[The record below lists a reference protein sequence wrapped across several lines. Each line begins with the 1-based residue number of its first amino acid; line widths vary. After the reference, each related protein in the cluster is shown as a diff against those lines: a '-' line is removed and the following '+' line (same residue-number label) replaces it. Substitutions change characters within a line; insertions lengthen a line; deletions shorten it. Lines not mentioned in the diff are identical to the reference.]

1 MSRFGDLVTGVPT
14 EVTPITTPAP
24 VVQEAPPAPVPD
36 IAPPKPIEN
45 AVPLRQQLFKKS
57 KVELEKMGREL
68 GIELDRRLT
77 HSKLVA
83 QVQAAIEKKG

>member
-24 VVQEAPPAPVPD
+24 VVQEDTPAPVPD
-36 IAPPKPIEN
+36 IAPPKPVEN

-57 KVELEKMGREL
+57 KAELEKMGRDL

-83 QVQAAIEKKG
+83 QLQAAIEKKG

>member
-1 MSRFGDLVTGVPT
+1 MSRFGDLVTGVP
-14 EVTPITTPAP
+14 
-24 VVQEAPPAPVPD
+24 D
-36 IAPPKPIEN
+36 IAPPKPVEN

-57 KVELEKMGREL
+57 KAELEKMGRDL

>member
-14 EVTPITTPAP
+14 EVTPITTPP

-57 KVELEKMGREL
+57 KAELEKMGRDL